1 MKNKQE
7 ILAAL
12 ARSNEERLLLA
23 GLLDK
28 EQTCVSRGYLTH
40 TKFLDLNERALCA
53 EAVRLSGAA
62 GHALFW
68 GGYEDAER
76 GVYLFYPDYLDGDGA
91 RQAAPLALLRA
102 HKRKGCPENA
112 LLW

>member
-1 MKNKQE
+1 MKSKQE

-40 TKFLDLNERALCA
+40 TKFLDPNERAICA
-53 EAVRLSGAA
+53 GGGAA
-62 GHALFW
+62 EW
-68 GGYEDAER
+68 CGGACAVLGR
-76 GVYLFYPDYLDGDGA
+76 L
-91 RQAAPLALLRA
+91 
-102 HKRKGCPENA
+102 
-112 LLW
+112 